1 MTSRKQN
8 IFRLKINYHFL
19 ASLNFLLAVVDV
31 RAKCCCRCLFSIS
44 LLISIFVAKNNHRTK
59 YVHELVRTDF
69 SRFDYLRLKT
79 LTYARLL
86 FFTGG
91 NGAGN

>member
-1 MTSRKQN
+1 MCGEN
-8 IFRLKINYHFL
+8 
-19 ASLNFLLAVVDV
+19 VV
-31 RAKCCCRCLFSIS
+31 AFFSIS
-44 LLISIFVAKNNHRTK
+44 LLISLFVAKNNHRTK
-59 YVHELVRTDF
+59 YVHESDRTDF

-91 NGAGN
+91 RGGQLKTH